1 MKKKIVWSYDTSNW
15 DIEEAKENFFE
26 VRGYE
31 TDDEYELQEFID
43 EMNSENL
50 YDEQANI
57 EFYEKSHGQKH
68 YIVLADIGLWN
79 GRFDGGKVI
88 QGLWKAISEC
98 FEDYNEIYQ
107 EDMLLKVKAIHHD
120 GTNHFQIREL
130 TPRGLEYYYNNI
142 DVKSDRHVHERLF
155 NETHYSNHV
164 KMFNEL
170 YGW

>member
-15 DIEEAKENFFE
+15 DKNEAKEYFFE
-26 VRGYE
+26 ANGYKTE
-31 TDDEYELQEFID
+31 DEYELQEFIN
-43 EMNSENL
+43 EMNSEYL

-57 EFYEKSHGQKH
+57 EFYEKSHGEKY
-68 YIVLADIGLWN
+68 YIVLADLGLWN

-88 QGLWKAISEC
+88 QGLWNAISEC

-107 EDMLLKVKAIHHD
+107 EDQLLRVKAIHHD
-120 GTNHFQIREL
+120 GTNYFTIREL
-130 TPRGLEYYYNNI
+130 TPRGLEYYRNN
-142 DVKSDRHVHERLF
+142 DGVKSDRHVHERLF
-155 NETHYSNHV
+155 YESHYSNHV